1 MIRGVVKNVV
11 EGVIKR
17 FTAIGRA
24 DETISD
30 REYLQHYGYTSRP
43 LEGAE
48 IIIIREGNHYLA
60 IASDD
65 RRYRIRLEEGEVALY
80 DDLGQTVR
88 LTRDGIVVESPKRI
102 DATAPE
108 VTVTADEIN
117 LGGDRNGLLALVDE
131 RIIALLNTHTH
142 TGVQPGLGESGAIKI
157 PLTKPAVCTTI
168 TKAA

>member
-1 MIRGVVKNVV
+1 MIRGIVKSVV

-17 FTAIGRA
+17 FTASGRP

-43 LEGAE
+43 LAGAE

-65 RRYRIRLEEGEVALY
+65 RRYRISLKEGEVALY
-80 DDLGQTVR
+80 DDLGQKVH

-102 DATAPE
+102 YATAPE

-117 LGGDRNGLLALVDE
+117 LGGDRSVLLALVDE
-131 RIIALLNTHTH
+131 RIIALLNAHTH
-142 TGVQPGLGESGAIKI
+142 VGVQPGNGATGAMQT
-157 PLTKPAVCTTI
+157 PLTKPATCTTI
-168 TKAA
+168 TKAV